1 MVLGVI
7 FEALGFILEDF
18 WRALGSLF
26 LSFDGLGKQL
36 DSWMDAGWPRSRP
49 EGPQDPEHLP
59 RGWLKIFSWGPT
71 VSRQE
76 G

>member
-26 LSFDGLGKQL
+26 SVLMVLAS
-36 DSWMDAGWPRSRP
+36 SWIAGWMLAGPEVGQRDPRIQSP
-49 EGPQDPEHLP
+49 SPG
-59 RGWLKIFSWGPT
+59 GG
-71 VSRQE
+71 
-76 G
+76 